1 MGKTVKIFCMGDSL
15 TEGDGTGSAY
25 RYPLFEK
32 LFRAGAD
39 FRFIGPKSR
48 RDDVRLPALYNYHGA
63 TCGHIIGDDTEEGG
77 GSLRKNLRD
86 PEYAKTLDGADIIL
100 LWIGANDYGQNRGEN
115 IVSRYI
121 DLLHIVWGFAPNATV
136 YAASQIAM
144 FGYNTELDRWLK
156 NEAEDLFAKEGKRLV
171 FVELEPDG
179 DILRRELGDFP
190 EDDGHPTEAG
200 NVKIA
205 ARWFDAIIDEV
216 LDINANGKDDGTPT
230 LIRAESVV
238 LHECKDVIALGESLT
253 LCADVLPE
261 NASVKT
267 LLFESSD
274 TNIAAVDCYGR
285 VFPKSCGEVTLAVK
299 ALDGG
304 ASVSKKIKIAG
315 ISDLSL
321 GMRKVFVSDMTT
333 TDGWE
338 GNTEKIATRFNK
350 FHIRYL
356 GEPFEISAKDFSV
369 DCEKLLLEFTHRTA
383 NHGDRRSDNYSS
395 VSLGNLELRVCGQ
408 ASKIEL
414 WTNGKLL
421 GSYAGVP
428 ITAMNDEFALKFN
441 RGKASVYRNGELL
454 FECDFDAERI
464 SGGLKL
470 LWHEFWTKSDIRNV
484 KVYTE

>member
-1 MGKTVKIFCMGDSL
+1 MSKTVKIFCMGDSL

-32 LFRAGAD
+32 LFCAGVD

-77 GSLRKNLRD
+77 GSLRKNLRNPD
-86 PEYAKTLDGADIIL
+86 YAKTLDGADIIL

-121 DLLHIVWGFAPNATV
+121 DLLHIVWGFAPNATI

-156 NEAEDLFAKEGKRLV
+156 NEAEELFAKEGKRLV

-190 EDDGHPTEAG
+190 EDDGHPSEAG

-205 ARWFDAIIDEV
+205 ARWFDAIIDEIR
-216 LDINANGKDDGTPT
+216 DINANGEDDKTAPLVHPEKIVLENTKNT
-230 LIRAESVV
+230 LM
-238 LHECKDVIALGESLT
+238 LGESMT
-253 LCADVLPE
+253 LRARVLPE

-267 LLFESSD
+267 LLFKSSD
-274 TNIAAVDCYGR
+274 TNTAYIDRYGR
-285 VFPKSCGEVTLAVK
+285 VFPKASGEVTLTAET
-299 ALDGG
+299 LDGG
-304 ASVSKKIKIAG
+304 ICESATVVIKG
-315 ISDLSL
+315 VSDLSL
-321 GMRKVFVSDMTT
+321 GLKKVFVSDMTT
-333 TDGWE
+333 TELWSGD
-338 GNTEKIATRFNK
+338 TDKISTKFNK
-350 FHIRYL
+350 FHIRYQ

-369 DCEKLLLEFTHRTA
+369 DSEKLLLEFTHRTA
-383 NHGDRRSDNYSS
+383 NHGARSADNYSS
-395 VSLGNLELRVCGQ
+395 VTLGDVELRVCGQ
-408 ASKIEL
+408 ASHVEL
-414 WTNGKLL
+414 WSRGKLS
-421 GSYAGVP
+421 GKYTGVP

-454 FECDFDAERI
+454 FKCELDVKRI

-470 LWHEFWTKSDIRNV
+470 LWREFYTKSDIRNV